1 MERLR
6 DTPASPR
13 TVQQM
18 SDMLMATPPERYLP
32 RLRKYAREMLDA
44 GYDNAQL
51 YNDLRHLYW
60 NVSGRGNEE
69 LEEAILDVMDFLT
82 GWCAPGARLY

>member
-6 DTPASPR
+6 DTPASTE
-13 TVQQM
+13 TVQQIF
-18 SDMLMATPPERYLP
+18 DLLMATTPERYLP
-32 RLRKYAREMLDA
+32 RLRKYTREKLDE

-51 YNDLRHLYW
+51 YNDLRYLYRD
-60 NVSGRGNEE
+60 VSGRGNEE

-82 GWCAPGARLY
+82 GWCAPDARLW